1 MFRTKSGLRKIAA
14 IISITAALSITAPA
28 AAQAAALAGKNDF
41 ATDRFMRNK
50 FSSTGSLASFSGDY
64 GIALEMIL
72 QRSAAG
78 ETLAQ
83 LGTPVS
89 YLLTRTNVIGNV
101 STRTGYLF
109 NTDSTKT
116 LKPGLAGKFI
126 FTSQAVNA
134 PTEDGLQ
141 WSIFKE
147 LSKSVSTNGTVSGAT
162 NDLDY
167 AWVLMASSA
176 YGWNSQ
182 GNRVAQRMVA
192 LQNADGGF
200 SSYGSASSVDATALA
215 LQALVLNRWVGTD
228 AQDTT
233 RTAAINKAYLY
244 IQRHDSQ
251 NNRINYS
258 DGNFDVN
265 STGYA
270 AMAMDALADGM
281 RAGTNKNRVTTL
293 RNAYAS
299 ELAKRVSETG
309 GFEVYWAVG
318 AGDVMA
324 TSQAYAGML
333 LKSYNQ
339 LLND

>member
-28 AAQAAALAGKNDF
+28 AAQAAAAHPATETFMKSKFTGYTTLAG
-41 ATDRFMRNK
+41 
-50 FSSTGSLASFSGDY
+50 FSGDY

-78 ETLAQ
+78 ETLAE

-89 YLLTRTNVIGNV
+89 YLLTRANVIGNV

-109 NTDSTKT
+109 NTDSAKS

-126 FTSQAVNA
+126 FTSQAVGA
-134 PTEDGLQ
+134 PTEDTLQ
-141 WSIFKE
+141 WNIFKE
-147 LSKSVSTNGTVSGAT
+147 LSKTVSTNGTVSGAT

-176 YGWNSQ
+176 YGWNTQ
-182 GNRVAQRMVA
+182 GNRVAQRMIA
-192 LQNADGGF
+192 LQNTDGGF
-200 SSYGSASSVDATALA
+200 SSWGSDSAVDATALA

-228 AQDTT
+228 AQDKA
-233 RTAAINKAYLY
+233 RTAAINKALGY

-270 AMAMDALADGM
+270 AMAIDALAATLG
-281 RAGTNKNRVTTL
+281 AGSTKTALNDL
-293 RNAYAS
+293 AEAYA
-299 ELAKRVSETG
+299 VSLRSQLLKAG
-309 GFEVYWAVG
+309 GFKVYWAPRVG
-318 AGDVMA
+318 DAMA
-324 TSQAYAGML
+324 TSQAYAAVIS
-333 LKSYNQ
+333 KTYNQ